1 MVLDRSKAPEFKVPE
16 DFELLPPSEFKLSN
30 GAKFFYI
37 PTPGLEAVKIDVL
50 CKGQRASLPLEQ
62 TLVSSFTL
70 QMLQEG
76 TKTKSAQ
83 EIAEFFDFYASEI
96 HPILTYSQE
105 GLGLLSTKKHL
116 WTVLKE
122 FKSLF
127 TEATFPQ
134 DMLEKRLSQRKLGIK
149 LEREKTASRASQL
162 FRKCLFGA
170 KHPYGVEIEETHV
183 ESITREHLTS
193 YYNTMLWQDLEIFV
207 TGDFDEQELETIMSL
222 LGNLPN
228 RTLIE
233 PVLLPGVNTLLA
245 VTEPRD
251 KSVQSS
257 IRIGNWSI
265 PQTHP
270 DFIALTVF
278 NTILGGYFGSR
289 LVKNIREDK
298 GHTYGIFS
306 SLAEIGDSHYWV
318 IAADVQKEFY
328 LDVIEEIYHEIKV
341 LTEVDIN
348 ADELEVVRNYLIG
361 QMLKQF
367 STSFD
372 LIERFKAV
380 HHSGMDFDYYTQ
392 KLEFLKTFT
401 AEDIKK
407 VGQKYFSNPPFV
419 EVVVGW
425 SSQSD
430 IEP

>member
-1 MVLDRSKAPEFKVPE
+1 MVLDRSKAPEFNVPE
-16 DFELLPPSEFKLSN
+16 DFELLPPTEFKLSN

-50 CKGQRASLPLEQ
+50 CKGQRAKLPLEQ

-76 TKTKSAQ
+76 SKTKTAS
-83 EIAEFFDFYASEI
+83 EIADFFDFYASEV
-96 HPILTYSQE
+96 HPILTFSQE

-116 WTVLKE
+116 PIVLRE
-122 FKSLF
+122 FLSLF
-127 TEATFPQ
+127 TDATFPE
-134 DMLEKRLSQRKLGIK
+134 DMLEKRKSQRKLSIK
-149 LEREKTASRASQL
+149 LEKEKTSARASQV

-183 ESITREHLTS
+183 ESITRDQLVS
-193 YYNTMLWQDLEIFV
+193 YYNNLLWQELEIFV
-207 TGDFDEQELETIMSL
+207 TGNFSSEELQDIGEL
-222 LGNLPN
+222 CGKLPN
-228 RTLIE
+228 RAVIE
-233 PVLLPGVNTLLA
+233 PVLLPGLNTLLA
-245 VTEPRD
+245 VKEPRE

-257 IRIGNWSI
+257 IRIGSWSI

-306 SLAEIGDSHYWV
+306 SLSEIGDSHYWV

-328 LDVIEEIYHEIKV
+328 LDVIQEIYHEIKV
-341 LTEVDIN
+341 LTEQQID

-367 STSFD
+367 SSSFD
-372 LIERFKAV
+372 LIDRFKAV
-380 HHSGMDFDYYTQ
+380 YHSGMDFDYYAK
-392 KLEFLKTFT
+392 KLAFLKEFT
-401 AEDIKK
+401 AEDIRKI
-407 VGQKYFSNPPFV
+407 GQKYFSNTPFI
-419 EVVVGW
+419 EVVVG
-425 SSQSD
+425 
-430 IEP
+430 

>member
-1 MVLDRSKAPEFKVPE
+1 MILDRSKAPEFNVPE

-37 PTPGLEAVKIDVL
+37 PTPGLEAVKIEVL
-50 CKGQRASLPLEQ
+50 CKGQRGFLPLEQ

-76 TKTKSAQ
+76 SKTKSAS
-83 EIAEFFDFYASEI
+83 EIAEFFDFYASEV
-96 HPILTYSQE
+96 HPILTFSHE

-116 WTVLKE
+116 STVLQE

-134 DMLEKRLSQRKLGIK
+134 DMLEKRQSQRKLSIK
-149 LEREKTASRASQL
+149 LEKEKTASRASQVL
-162 FRKCLFGA
+162 RKCLFGA
-170 KHPYGVEIEETHV
+170 SHPYGVEIEEPHV
-183 ESITREHLTS
+183 DSIKREHLVS
-193 YYNTMLWQDLEIFV
+193 YYNKMLWQDLEIFV
-207 TGDFDEQELETIMSL
+207 TGDFDLKELETIKNSF
-222 LGNLPN
+222 GELPN
-228 RTLIE
+228 REVID
-233 PVLLPGVNTLLA
+233 PVLLPGINTLLA
-245 VTEPRD
+245 VTEAR
-251 KSVQSS
+251 KSSVQSS

-298 GHTYGIFS
+298 GHTYGIYS
-306 SLAEIGDSHYWV
+306 SLAEIGDSPYWV

-328 LDVIEEIYHEIKV
+328 LDVIQEIYHEIKV
-341 LTEVDIN
+341 LTEVEIG

-372 LIERFKAV
+372 LIDRFKTV
-380 HHSGMDFDYYTQ
+380 HHAGMDFDYYAQ
-392 KLEFLKTFT
+392 KLAFLKKFT
-401 AEDIKK
+401 GEDIME
-407 VGQKYFSNPPFV
+407 VGRKYFVNPPFI
-419 EVVVGW
+419 EVVVG
-425 SSQSD
+425 
-430 IEP
+430 